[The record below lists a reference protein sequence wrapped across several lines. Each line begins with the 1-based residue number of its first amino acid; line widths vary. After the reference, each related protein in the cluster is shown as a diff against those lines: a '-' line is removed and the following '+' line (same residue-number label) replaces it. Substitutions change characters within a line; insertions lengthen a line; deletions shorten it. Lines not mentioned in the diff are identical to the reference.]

1 MPDDHT
7 QHSPAGPGALRAP
20 FRVAAV
26 QTVSGP
32 DVAANLER
40 AGELVAQAAAQ
51 GARIVALPEYFGILG
66 MKDTDKVAARER
78 DGDGAIQCFL
88 ADTARHLGIWLL
100 GGSVPLAS
108 PTEGKVFNSSLLY
121 DDRGQRVARYDKIHL
136 FGLDLGPEK
145 FSEARTIVAGTEVKV
160 ADSPFGRL
168 GLSICYDVRF
178 PELYRAM
185 GAVDIIFVP
194 SAFTATTG
202 RAHWEPL
209 LRARAI
215 ENLAWVV
222 APAQG
227 GLHPNG
233 RQTHGHSMIVDPW
246 GAVVAEREHDPG
258 VVIAEIDPTFQARLR
273 ASLPALEHR
282 TLAGSSMVSPLSA
295 ANP

>member
-1 MPDDHT
+1 MPDDLKT
-7 QHSPAGPGALRAP
+7 RPATATPASARAP
-20 FRVAAV
+20 FRAAAI

-32 DVAANLER
+32 DVAANLAR
-40 AGELVAQAAAQ
+40 AGELIAEAASQ
-51 GARIVALPEYFGILG
+51 GARLVALPEYFGIMG

-78 DGDGAIQCFL
+78 DGDGPIQRFL
-88 ADTARHLGIWLL
+88 ADTARRHGIWLL
-100 GGSVPLAS
+100 GGSVPLEA
-108 PTEGKVFNSSLLY
+108 PIEGKVFNSSLLY
-121 DDRGQRVARYDKIHL
+121 DDRGERVERYDKIHL
-136 FGLDLGPEK
+136 FGLDLGTEK
-145 FSEARTIVAGTEVKV
+145 FSEARTIVPGSKVKT

-215 ENLAWVV
+215 ENLAWVI

-227 GLHPNG
+227 GTHPNG
-233 RQTHGHSMIVDPW
+233 RETHGHSLIIDPW
-246 GAVVAEREHDPG
+246 GAIVAERAREPG
-258 VVIAEIDPTFQARLR
+258 VVIAEIDPTFQARMR

-282 TLAGSSMVSPLSA
+282 TLAGV
-295 ANP
+295 

>member
-1 MPDDHT
+1 MPDELKSQPVT
-7 QHSPAGPGALRAP
+7 AAPVSARTP

-32 DVAANLER
+32 DVAANLAR
-40 AGELVAQAAAQ
+40 AGELIAEAVSQ
-51 GARIVALPEYFGILG
+51 GARLVALPEYFGIMG

-78 DGDGAIQCFL
+78 DGDGPIQRFL
-88 ADTARHLGIWLL
+88 ADAARCHRIWLL
-100 GGSVPLAS
+100 GGSVPLEA
-108 PTEGKVFNSSLLY
+108 PIEGKVFNSSLLY
-121 DDRGQRVARYDKIHL
+121 DDRGERVARYDKIHL
-136 FGLDLGPEK
+136 FGLDLGTEK
-145 FSEARTIVAGTEVKV
+145 FSEARTIVPGSEVKTV
-160 ADSPFGRL
+160 DSPFGRL

-185 GAVDIIFVP
+185 GTVDIVFVP

-215 ENLAWVV
+215 ENLAWVI

-227 GLHPNG
+227 GTHPNG
-233 RQTHGHSMIVDPW
+233 RETHGHSLIIDPW
-246 GAVVAEREHDPG
+246 GAIVAECAREPG
-258 VVIAEIDPTFQARLR
+258 VVIAEIDPTFQARMR

-282 TLAGSSMVSPLSA
+282 TLAGV
-295 ANP
+295 